1 MAETVAVKLAH
12 CNVVY
17 SAGSALSVWQMF
29 DSLESGLKPGHPP
42 KAQLSSTPPIVEVG
56 EEVEEREET
65 VVAAGE
71 GERSRGSRKRQRDDG
86 GSESSKKKKKTHKK
100 KGKRRKKRKQY
111 CYKVTHQ

>member
-1 MAETVAVKLAH
+1 ML
-12 CNVVY
+12 CMCYCIVVY

-29 DSLESGLKPGHPP
+29 DSFDSGLKPDHPQ

-71 GERSRGSRKRQRDDG
+71 GEKSRGSRKRKIDDG
-86 GSESSKKKKKTHKK
+86 RSESTRKKKKKT
-100 KGKRRKKRKQY
+100 KRWRKKRKQY

>member
-1 MAETVAVKLAH
+1 M
-12 CNVVY
+12 
-17 SAGSALSVWQMF
+17 SVWQMF
-29 DSLESGLKPGHPP
+29 DSFDSGLKPADHPP

-71 GERSRGSRKRQRDDG
+71 GEKSRGG
-86 GSESSKKKKKTHKK
+86 GSESTRKKKKKT
-100 KGKRRKKRKQY
+100 KRWRKKRKQF